1 MTAPAIVTSAAAGLG
16 PICADN
22 TVNSGRN
29 RLPPALNRYVS
40 ESVITAS
47 ALRSSVSMSC
57 SIRPTPSRTVSA
69 NAASPKSMPATTVA
83 GVLTRPNILV
93 SMETTAIGA
102 DLVVVGAGP
111 AGSTAAAWAARA
123 GTDVLV
129 IDSAS
134 FPRDKACGDGL
145 TPRAVAELERM
156 GLGDWLDPRIPP
168 RGLRMSGFGGEVEVD
183 WPGPSFPST
192 GSAVA
197 RLELDDRIRKVA
209 EDSGAR
215 MLLGTKAVAAHH
227 DSSRRVVSLTL
238 ADGTEVGCRRLIVA
252 DGARSSLGRKQ
263 GRRWHQE
270 TVYGVAARGYL
281 TTPRADDPWLTSHL
295 ELRSPDGAVLPGYG
309 WIFPL
314 GNGEVNIGV
323 GALSTS
329 KRPADLAL
337 RPLISYYTA
346 LRRDEWGFSGEPRAV
361 SSALLPMGGAVSGVA
376 GPNWMLIGD
385 AAACV
390 NPLNGEG
397 IDYGLETGRL
407 AAELLDC
414 RDLSSAWPAV
424 LSAHYA
430 RGFSVARRLALLL
443 TLPRFLPSTGPLA
456 MLSAFL
462 MNIAVRVMGNL
473 VTDEDEDWIAR
484 VWRSAGAG
492 SRRLDQRPPF
502 S

>member
-1 MTAPAIVTSAAAGLG
+1 MNVGDSA
-16 PICADN
+16 D
-22 TVNSGRN
+22 V
-29 RLPPALNRYVS
+29 
-40 ESVITAS
+40 
-47 ALRSSVSMSC
+47 
-57 SIRPTPSRTVSA
+57 
-69 NAASPKSMPATTVA
+69 
-83 GVLTRPNILV
+83 
-93 SMETTAIGA
+93 
-102 DLVVVGAGP
+102 VVVGAGP
-111 AGSTAAAWAARA
+111 AGSAAAAWAARA
-123 GTDVLV
+123 GYDVLV
-129 IDSAS
+129 VDSAS

-145 TPRAVAELERM
+145 TPRAVAELERL
-156 GLGDWLDPRIPP
+156 GLGEWLDARIRH
-168 RGLRMSGFGGEVEVD
+168 RGLRMSGFGGDVEVD

-215 MLLGTKAVAAHH
+215 MLLGIKAVAAHH
-227 DSSRRVVSLTL
+227 DSAGRVVSVVL
-238 ADGTEVGCRRLIVA
+238 ADGSELGCRELIVA
-252 DGARSSLGRKQ
+252 DGARSPLGRKL

-281 TTPRADDPWLTSHL
+281 ESPRGDEPWLTSHL

-314 GNGEVNIGV
+314 GNGAVNIGV

-337 RPLISYYTA
+337 RPLMSYYTD
-346 LRRDEWGFSGEPRAV
+346 LRRDEWGFHGQPRAV

-376 GPNWMLIGD
+376 GPNWLLIGD

-407 AAELLDC
+407 AVDMLGSG
-414 RDLSSAWPAV
+414 DLSQLWPSV
-424 LSAHYA
+424 LQRHYG
-430 RGFSVARRLALLL
+430 RGFSIARRLALLL
-443 TLPRFLPSTGPLA
+443 TFPRFLPAAGPLA
-456 MLSAFL
+456 MRSTAL
-462 MNIAVRVMGNL
+462 MSIAVRVMGNL
-473 VTDEDEDWIAR
+473 VTDDDADTVAR
-484 VWRSAGAG
+484 IWRGGGRA
-492 SRRLDQRPPF
+492 SRLLDHRKPF

>member
-1 MTAPAIVTSAAAGLG
+1 MKTRALSA
-16 PICADN
+16 D
-22 TVNSGRN
+22 V
-29 RLPPALNRYVS
+29 
-40 ESVITAS
+40 
-47 ALRSSVSMSC
+47 
-57 SIRPTPSRTVSA
+57 
-69 NAASPKSMPATTVA
+69 
-83 GVLTRPNILV
+83 
-93 SMETTAIGA
+93 
-102 DLVVVGAGP
+102 VVVGAGP
-111 AGSTAAAWAARA
+111 AGSAAAAWAARA
-123 GTDVLV
+123 GSDVLV

-145 TPRAVAELERM
+145 TPRAVAELERL
-156 GLGDWLDPRIPP
+156 GLGEWLAGRIWH
-168 RGLRMSGFGGEVEVD
+168 RGLRMSGFGSEVNVD
-183 WPGPSFPST
+183 WPGPSFPSH

-197 RLELDDRIRKVA
+197 RFELDDRIRKVA

-215 MLLGTKAVAAHH
+215 MLLGTKAVAVHH
-227 DSSRRVVSLTL
+227 DSSRRVTSLTL
-238 ADGTEVGCRRLIVA
+238 ADRTEVTCQQLIVA
-252 DGARSSLGRKQ
+252 DGARSSLGRKL

-270 TVYGVAARGYL
+270 TVYGVAVRGYL
-281 TTPRADDPWLTSHL
+281 TTDRGDDPWLTSHL

-337 RPLISYYTA
+337 RPLISYYTD
-346 LRRDEWGFSGEPRAV
+346 LRRDEWGFTDQPRAV

-407 AAELLDC
+407 AAELLDS
-414 RDLSSAWPAV
+414 RDLSQLWPS
-424 LSAHYA
+424 LLRDHYG

-443 TLPRFLPSTGPLA
+443 TFQRFLPATGPIA
-456 MLSAFL
+456 MRSTAL
-462 MNIAVRVMGNL
+462 MKIAVRVMANL
-473 VTDEDEDWIAR
+473 VTDEDADWVAR
-484 VWRSAGAG
+484 AWRGGGRA
-492 SRRLDQRPPF
+492 SRLIDRRPPF
-502 S
+502 H